1 MWRGEAGGLC
11 SPAASTLNPFNTVPC
26 WPPATQAHHPDSPWN
41 VSLDSQ
47 VPCTSF
53 SQAGKI
59 PPAHCC
65 HFPGPALTLSHNRRS
80 TLSFPPSL
88 LVPSFPHR
96 IPPPPAN
103 HQPSHT
109 SMGTQ
114 GAPPL
119 DLRHSPPPGPNPL
132 LDLGPSSSREPGS
145 NPESPLLRPPDRS
158 RKGAQEEAQSTREG
172 GRCSWK
178 GKTERGRGEGHG
190 RPCR

>member
-1 MWRGEAGGLC
+1 MWRGGGRRPC

-53 SQAGKI
+53 SQAGMI

-88 LVPSFPHR
+88 LVPSFVGSHLH
-96 IPPPPAN
+96 PPTTNPVTPPWALRV
-103 HQPSHT
+103 P
-109 SMGTQ
+109 
-114 GAPPL
+114 PPL

-158 RKGAQEEAQSTREG
+158 RKGAQEEARSTREG
-172 GRCSWK
+172 GRCSGK
-178 GKTERGRGEGHG
+178 GKTERGRGEGHV

>member
-1 MWRGEAGGLC
+1 MEGGGRRPVFTCCFHSQSLQHR
-11 SPAASTLNPFNTVPC
+11 PLLASSNSG
-26 WPPATQAHHPDSPWN
+26 PPPRLSLECFSGLSGPLYFIFTGRKDS
-41 VSLDSQ
+41 S
-47 VPCTSF
+47 C
-53 SQAGKI
+53 
-59 PPAHCC
+59 
-65 HFPGPALTLSHNRRS
+65 
-80 TLSFPPSL
+80 SL
-88 LVPSFPHR
+88 LPLPWPCLDTFPQPQVHAFLPSFVVSSFLRR

-103 HQPSHT
+103 HQPSQT

-158 RKGAQEEAQSTREG
+158 RKGAQEEARSTREG